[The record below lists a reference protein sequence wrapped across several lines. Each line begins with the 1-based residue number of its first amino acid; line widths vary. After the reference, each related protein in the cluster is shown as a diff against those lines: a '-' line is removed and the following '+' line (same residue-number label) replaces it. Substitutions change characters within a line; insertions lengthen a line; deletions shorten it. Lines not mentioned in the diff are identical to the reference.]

1 MNKELYIRKLE
12 ELFIEEYIKYKVN
25 YPQSEVGQ
33 EAFLSIVSY
42 IGVLRIIP
50 EGKVS
55 FISATKAFLG
65 ILIYM
70 YSKAKDEISFEINSL
85 QINPKEKNILLKR
98 YDELAF
104 LGASTI
110 YIKNMVNMSLP
121 IDDFIMEV
129 AIAENS
135 ANKKVTSDPD
145 DKEYLKKFHCRKVDI
160 LMLEKIIGKHP
171 IFDDIMG
178 KT

>member
-1 MNKELYIRKLE
+1 M
-12 ELFIEEYIKYKVN
+12 
-25 YPQSEVGQ
+25 
-33 EAFLSIVSY
+33 
-42 IGVLRIIP
+42 
-50 EGKVS
+50 
-55 FISATKAFLG
+55 
-65 ILIYM
+65 YM